1 MKNENQIRTGIWEK
15 TSSKGT
21 TYGSGK
27 IKIEDK
33 EYRVVLFKILEKK
46 NEKSPDFNLIL
57 EEVKEKNSLS
67 EEEFAKFGEIT
78 EITDDMIAF

>member
-21 TYGSGK
+21 TYGK
-27 IKIEDK
+27 KKKKIEDK

-57 EEVKEKNSLS
+57 EEVKENIDNTQVY
-67 EEEFAKFGEIT
+67 ADFGDLT
-78 EITDDMIAF
+78 EIKDEDICF